1 MKLKELNGLLE
12 DNCIAIFDKSDG
24 WQRNIYENNIEE
36 MFNKYGNRDILSIG
50 EFLEYC
56 EPRGT
61 KNILE

>member
-61 KNILE
+61 KIILE

>member
-56 EPRGT
+56 EPKGT
-61 KNILE
+61 KIILE

>member
-50 EFLEYC
+50 EFLEHC

-61 KNILE
+61 KIILE